1 MDIEV
6 TVCPGA
12 TVVAPRGDLD
22 MAVAD
27 ELRRTLTALVDRKQ
41 VRLVLELA
49 HVTYIDSSGLG
60 ALVAAMKHARGAGGD
75 IRLCALQPDVQAIFE
90 MTRLVR
96 IMDIHASR
104 AEALD
109 AWG

>member
-6 TVCPGA
+6 IAAPRA
-12 TVVAPRGDLD
+12 TVVAPKGDLD

-27 ELRRTLTALVDRKQ
+27 ELRRTLTALIDRKQ
-41 VRLVLELA
+41 ARLVLELN

-75 IRLCALQPDVQAIFE
+75 IRLCALQPDVYAVFE
-90 MTRLVR
+90 MTHLAR
-96 IMDIHASR
+96 IMEIHRSR
-104 AEALD
+104 DEALD